1 VTLGLPSLVL
11 VTVHVEPETLT
22 LNDDPG
28 VDELPQK
35 QVGGPPLSGVITQ
48 QVSRAGVDVPQQEQ
62 TAPEMSDTPRILAN
76 SRRMACR
83 HHWRRQ
89 PRIVKWRCAQIGSAK
104 RSVLGVLAPRRSG
117 VRRPILAR

>member
-11 VTVHVEPETLT
+11 VTVHVEPETST

-35 QVGGPPLSGVITQ
+35 QVGGPPPSGAITQ

-62 TAPEMSDTPRILAN
+62 TAPEMSDNPRILAS
-76 SRRMACR
+76 SRRMA
-83 HHWRRQ
+83 WR
-89 PRIVKWRCAQIGSAK
+89 PS
-104 RSVLGVLAPRRSG
+104 LAPATPYRQVA
-117 VRRPILAR
+117 VRADRLREAQCARAPPIQRTSTLLAR